1 MMERVACWA
10 LAITLSVLLL
20 FIAFQQLFGP
30 TPSPVFGMVEVK
42 SGIGFFEPTGRYL
55 TAAGEILA
63 VVLLLWPKTRDWG
76 ALLALAISVVAIGFH
91 LSPWLGIVIPQ
102 PDAFAQ
108 AWNANRPMLADAH
121 LLPNDKGG
129 MFILAIVIGVLS
141 AANVWFDHVAARL
154 NLRKAKKPAGAYA

>member
-1 MMERVACWA
+1 MMERVVCWA

-42 SGIGFFEPTGRYL
+42 SGIDFFEPWGRYL

-63 VVLLLWPKTRDWG
+63 VVLLLWPRTRDYG
-76 ALLALAISVVAIGFH
+76 AILALVIAVVAIGFH

-102 PDAFAQ
+102 PDAFA
-108 AWNANRPMLADAH
+108 AAYNANRPLLEDAA

-129 MFILAIVIGVLS
+129 MFILAIVIALLA
-141 AANVWFDHVAARL
+141 AANVWFDHALAKL
-154 NLRKAKKPAGAYA
+154 KGRKTKRPAGAYA

>member
-1 MMERVACWA
+1 MMERVVCWA

-30 TPSPVFGMVEVK
+30 VPSPVFGMVEVK
-42 SGIGFFEPTGRYL
+42 SGIDFFEPWGRYL
-55 TAAGEILA
+55 TAAGELLA
-63 VVLLLWPKTRDWG
+63 VVLLLWPRTRDYG
-76 ALLALAISVVAIGFH
+76 AILALVISLVAIAFH

-102 PDAFAQ
+102 PDAFAH
-108 AWNANRPMLADAH
+108 AWNANRPLLADAH

-141 AANVWFDHVAARL
+141 AANVWFDRVAAKL
-154 NLRKAKKPAGAYA
+154 MAGKAKKPAGAYA